1 MHTEEPSTCVLAKKI
16 LNFLKRWLANLRRAF
31 VGVEAQSAEA
41 KAMLAHMDELQ
52 ALWNRGLATAVD
64 TYRRTNEN
72 TAEDGGVVQYEV
84 RETKNVKKRSYDR
97 WDVEA
102 ALWDALDHQDDG
114 KENLIFVGGMPRFVV
129 DKLGIEGDFYIYR
142 DHAYE
147 NMVSKNRAVQ
157 EGRYEAKA
165 HYHDLGVEVM
175 TDAIMALEDPIAS
188 VATKTKD
195 GNPAIISILPI
206 MGKNNAP
213 LYAVMSFYS
222 KKSINGDFSRKPHV
236 ILTVAERALEEEGGR
251 VGTIRIVN
259 DAVKDGKI
267 LFYDKKKRD
276 YLSVKPETISLS
288 VVTEQSLE
296 RNIARFRAEVNAF
309 KKRNKIYYSAREVDS
324 EGRRLSAQQ
333 QEYFADS
340 VVRDADGRL
349 KVVYHGS
356 TAIFTEFSL
365 SFMGRHG
372 SAEGQGIYFTDSKTM
387 AEGYQNAD
395 GQLMEGYL
403 LISKPLSDSK
413 LTLTRGEVRKLLAAM
428 DPTGDDIIINFDPSG
443 MGYPSRAWYNRA
455 MNAALDML
463 MDGNDTDTELMGEI
477 ANINGDT
484 APVLRMAREVLGYDG
499 YIVEGKYED
508 ATVYVAFES
517 NQFKNRDNTTP
528 TKSGDI
534 RFSARDTTTITDR
547 EILAHTLDSA
557 AQTQAEKTLLERYRA
572 HAEELWGQARTWER
586 KYKEQTLSSPCEE
599 RVCLFFQIDF
609 PFGKVIEGIGCGGNR
624 IFHRAGGQQQRVAL
638 ETDGQDRTLALQLGT

>member
-1 MHTEEPSTCVLAKKI
+1 MMLKNESWLQALKETEPGIARRI
-16 LNFLKRWLANLRRAF
+16 LSFLKRWLGNLRAAF
-31 VGVEAQSAEA
+31 RGVKAQSAEA
-41 KAMLAHMDELQ
+41 KALLEHMDELQ
-52 ALWNRGLATAVD
+52 ALWNRGLAAAVD
-64 TYRRTNEN
+64 TYRRTEKN
-72 TAEDGGVVQYEV
+72 TAEDGGAVQYEV

-165 HYHDLGVEVM
+165 HYHELGVEVM

-276 YLSVKPETISLS
+276 YLSVNPETISLS

-309 KKRNKIYYSAREVDS
+309 KKRNKIYYS
-324 EGRRLSAQQ
+324 
-333 QEYFADS
+333 
-340 VVRDADGRL
+340 
-349 KVVYHGS
+349 
-356 TAIFTEFSL
+356 T
-365 SFMGRHG
+365 
-372 SAEGQGIYFTDSKTM
+372 
-387 AEGYQNAD
+387 
-395 GQLMEGYL
+395 
-403 LISKPLSDSK
+403 
-413 LTLTRGEVRKLLAAM
+413 
-428 DPTGDDIIINFDPSG
+428 
-443 MGYPSRAWYNRA
+443 
-455 MNAALDML
+455 
-463 MDGNDTDTELMGEI
+463 
-477 ANINGDT
+477 
-484 APVLRMAREVLGYDG
+484 
-499 YIVEGKYED
+499 
-508 ATVYVAFES
+508 
-517 NQFKNRDNTTP
+517 
-528 TKSGDI
+528 
-534 RFSARDTTTITDR
+534 RDTTAITDR

-557 AQTQAEKTLLERYRA
+557 AQTQMEQTLLARYRA
-572 HAEELWGQARTWER
+572 HAEELRKLEGQITHNRNMLKAVENGNAKATQTEITRMRNRANGYARLADREETMLRSLAKKEALQAVLQRER
-586 KYKEQTLSSPCEE
+586 GYIEQ
-599 RVCLFFQIDF
+599 Q
-609 PFGKVIEGIGCGGNR
+609 GGNAVL
-624 IFHRAGGQQQRVAL
+624 FSYHQH
-638 ETDGQDRTLALQLGT
+638 TFS